1 VARRTILAHSRFLT
15 VEEHDVR
22 LPDGRRIDGWP
33 WVVTPDYVNVV
44 AITGDG
50 RALCLEVDKYAC
62 DAPSL
67 SLPGG
72 FIEAG
77 ETPLDAA
84 RRELREETGHSASD
98 WTALGS
104 YAVDG
109 NRGAGHAHFFL
120 ATGAA
125 PTGGAVADD
134 LENPTCVALDRDAVA
149 AAVREGAFRCLPWA
163 AGAAIA
169 LAHWPAPPGGG
180 RRSP

>member
-1 VARRTILAHSRFLT
+1 M
-15 VEEHDVR
+15 R

-33 WVVTPDYVNVV
+33 WVITPDYVNIV
-44 AITGDG
+44 AVTGG
-50 RALCLEVDKYAC
+50 GLALCLKVDKYAC

-84 RRELREETGHSASD
+84 RRELREETGHSAAD

-109 NRGAGHAHFFL
+109 NRGAGRAHFFL
-120 ATGAA
+120 ATGAV
-125 PTGGAVADD
+125 PTGGAIADD
-134 LENPTCVALDRDAVA
+134 LENPTCIALDRRAVE
-149 AAVREGAFRCLPWA
+149 AAVRDGAFRCLPWA

-169 LAHWPAPPGGG
+169 LAHWPAPADG
-180 RRSP
+180 RKEAP